1 VTLLADI
8 TRLCG
13 SKPCDGSHEH
23 IASCRD
29 LERAWDT
36 CERGDHLLWVAG
48 RLDVDRRKIVMA
60 ACRCARLVLHLAAGP
75 EAGVA
80 VLTAERWCRGEATVP
95 EVRAAADAAAAAY
108 AAAAADAADAAYAAA
123 AAAAYAAA
131 YAAADAAAAAAA
143 AYAAADAAAA
153 AAAYA
158 AAARQATHRHC
169 AARVREVIPWSVIAN
184 AIKRKGIS

>member
-1 VTLLADI
+1 MTLLADI

-29 LERAWDT
+29 LERAWNT

-95 EVRAAADAAAAAY
+95 EVRAAADAAT
-108 AAAAADAADAAYAAA
+108 
-123 AAAAYAAA
+123 
-131 YAAADAAAAAAA
+131 AAAAA

-153 AAAYA
+153 DAAAA
-158 AAARQATHRHC
+158 DAARQATHRHC